1 MFWHEYAKIPR
12 HTSQNAI
19 TEGDFKCILTR
30 NCEGTE
36 QLREVTDKTVRK
48 QCKYEE
54 EHTVKK
60 YGVNELR
67 QMFLDFFE
75 SKGHLVMNSFSLVP
89 QNDNSLLLINAGMAP
104 LKPYF
109 TGAEIP
115 PRTRVAT
122 CQKCIRTGDIEN
134 VGKTARHGT
143 FFEMLGNF
151 SFGDY
156 FKHEAIA
163 WSWEFL
169 TKVVGLDENR
179 LYPSVYEEDDEAFD
193 IWNKEIGV
201 PADRIF
207 RFGKEDNFWEHGAG
221 PCGPCS
227 EIYYDRGE
235 KYGCGKP
242 GCTVGCDCDRYME
255 VWNNV
260 FTQFEND
267 GEGHYETLKQKNID
281 TGMGLERLAVVVQ
294 DVDSIFDVDT
304 LCALRNKVCE
314 VAGKTYGVHHDDDV
328 SIRLITDHMRSAT
341 FLISDGVMPTN
352 EGRGYVLRRL
362 IRRAARHGRLLG
374 IEGPFL
380 EKLSETVIEG
390 SKDGYP
396 ELEEKKTFILNVL
409 HNEESQFNKTIDQG
423 LKILADLEAEMK
435 EAGKSVLGG
444 SDAFRLYDTY
454 GFPIDLTKEIL
465 EEKGYTIDEDGFK
478 EEMEV
483 QRKRARESR
492 AVSNY
497 MGADATVYDEID
509 RNITTEFDGYDK
521 LEAASKVTVL
531 TTETE
536 IVDSLMEGQK
546 GTIFVEKTPFYAT
559 MGGQE
564 GDTGVIST
572 ANGVFRV
579 EDTIKLR
586 GGKYGHVGV
595 MESGMIANGDE
606 VTLKVDEQERKD
618 TCKNHSATHLLQKAL
633 KTVLGAHVEQ
643 KGSLVNPTRL
653 RFDFAHFQAMTA
665 EEIAEVEALVNKEIQ
680 AALPVTTQVMG
691 IEEAKKTGAMA
702 LFGEKYG
709 DEVRVVSMGDFSV
722 ELCGGTH
729 VANTANI
736 TLFKIVSEAGVAAG
750 VRRIEA
756 LTGNNVIEYYRQ
768 MEENLHTIAKTLK
781 TSPAEIPEKIA
792 HLQKEVKELQSEN
805 ESLKSK
811 MAQDSLGNV
820 MDQVVEVKGV
830 KVLAAA
836 VDGVDMN
843 GLRDLGDQLKEKL
856 GEGVVVLASAKD
868 GKVSLLA
875 MATQGAMDKG
885 AHAGNL
891 IKAAAA
897 IVGGG
902 GGGRPNMAQ
911 AGGKN
916 PDKIP
921 EAIAKIA
928 ELVEGQLK

>member
-1 MFWHEYAKIPR
+1 MFLEK
-12 HTSQNAI
+12 
-19 TEGDFKCILTR
+19 LR
-30 NCEGTE
+30 NRGAS
-36 QLREVTDKTVRK
+36 DSN
-48 QCKYEE
+48 KYEE

-314 VAGKTYGVHHDDDV
+314 VAGKTYGVNHEDDV

-509 RNITTEFDGYDK
+509 RNITTEFTGYDK
-521 LEAASKVTVL
+521 LEATSKVTVL

-564 GDTGVIST
+564 GDTGVITT

-595 MESGMIANGDE
+595 MESGMISGGEE

-653 RFDFAHFQAMTA
+653 RFDFAHFQAMTP
-665 EEIAEVEALVNKEIQ
+665 EEIAETEALVNKEIQ
-680 AALPVTTQVMG
+680 AALPVTTQIMG

-756 LTGNNVIEYYRQ
+756 LTGNNVIAYYRQ

-781 TSPAEIPEKIA
+781 TSPAEITEKIT

-830 KVLAAA
+830 KVLASA

-921 EAIAKIA
+921 EAIAKVA